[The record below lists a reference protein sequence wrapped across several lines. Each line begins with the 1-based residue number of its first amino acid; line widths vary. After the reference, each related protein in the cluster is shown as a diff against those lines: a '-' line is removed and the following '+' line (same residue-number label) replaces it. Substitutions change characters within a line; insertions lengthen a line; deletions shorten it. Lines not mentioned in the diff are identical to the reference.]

1 MDFVRI
7 PHHRPAYQPIPPLHR
22 VDARIPSNPHH
33 GFARNPPKPP
43 LSAVPKTIPILQ
55 PPAYSSRFTPVYEKE
70 NQNQRTLRNNDQNTE
85 VKRKITIEIPVLTP
99 RQNYPRQPLP
109 ARSVVPVRYAE
120 RKYRPE
126 LYFNHYAIVNEPISA
141 RRLVHVL
148 VKLGKISKS
157 TDQQQPT
164 ASPLMLPEDREVI
177 DIMTQSRSI
186 GAASSHIHS
195 SIHPNSWY

>member
-1 MDFVRI
+1 MG
-7 PHHRPAYQPIPPLHR
+7 A
-22 VDARIPSNPHH
+22 
-33 GFARNPPKPP
+33 
-43 LSAVPKTIPILQ
+43 
-55 PPAYSSRFTPVYEKE
+55 
-70 NQNQRTLRNNDQNTE
+70 
-85 VKRKITIEIPVLTP
+85 
-99 RQNYPRQPLP
+99 
-109 ARSVVPVRYAE
+109 
-120 RKYRPE
+120 
-126 LYFNHYAIVNEPISA
+126 VNEPISA

>member
-7 PHHRPAYQPIPPLHR
+7 PHHRPAHQPIPPLHR

-70 NQNQRTLRNNDQNTE
+70 NQNQRTLRNNDQNT
-85 VKRKITIEIPVLTP
+85 K
-99 RQNYPRQPLP
+99 NYPRQPLP

-126 LYFNHYAIVNEPISA
+126 LYFNHYAIGFNANNLI
-141 RRLVHVL
+141 
-148 VKLGKISKS
+148 
-157 TDQQQPT
+157 TT
-164 ASPLMLPEDREVI
+164 
-177 DIMTQSRSI
+177 
-186 GAASSHIHS
+186 
-195 SIHPNSWY
+195 Y